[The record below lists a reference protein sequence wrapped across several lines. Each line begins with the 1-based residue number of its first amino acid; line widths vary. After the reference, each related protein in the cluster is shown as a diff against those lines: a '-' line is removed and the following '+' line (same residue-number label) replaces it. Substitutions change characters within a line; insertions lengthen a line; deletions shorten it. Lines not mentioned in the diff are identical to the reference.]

1 MQLAKEEG
9 IAVFI
14 VGHVTKEGVVAGPKT
29 LEHMV
34 DTVLYFEGEQNAVYR
49 ILRGVKNRF
58 GSTNEIG
65 VFEMK
70 QERALRGVQSFSG
83 YAGRQAAGRVRL
95 CGGLLHGGHP
105 AAAYRDSGVG
115 FPYQL

>member
-1 MQLAKEEG
+1 M
-9 IAVFI
+9 
-14 VGHVTKEGVVAGPKT
+14 
-29 LEHMV
+29 

-70 QERALRGVQSFSG
+70 QKGLYEVTNPSKVMLDGRPLDASGSVVVCAMEGTRPLLMNISLPGHSGICCSFTT
-83 YAGRQAAGRVRL
+83 RRITNR
-95 CGGLLHGGHP
+95 
-105 AAAYRDSGVG
+105 R
-115 FPYQL
+115 